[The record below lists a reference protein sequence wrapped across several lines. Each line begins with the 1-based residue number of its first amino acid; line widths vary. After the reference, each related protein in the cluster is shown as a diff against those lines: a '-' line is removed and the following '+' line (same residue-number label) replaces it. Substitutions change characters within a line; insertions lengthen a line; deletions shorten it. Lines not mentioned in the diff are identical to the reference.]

1 MGGGQT
7 PADLPIDEMFA
18 DDLYSETALEQLGGV
33 LEATGIEKVRDV
45 MRPGRRPDMPDGVSA
60 TVWDSG

>member
-1 MGGGQT
+1 
-7 PADLPIDEMFA
+7 MFA